1 MSAAVAAILGGMP
14 GPRDLRMRQEAG
26 RCVITAGP
34 VVLFEYD
41 AGDILM
47 RNMALVALRRLGFPG
62 QAVAQLP
69 GLSASYVPTL
79 FAAAKREGSAALAGQ
94 QRRGAPGTVSEQQRE
109 LARAWRAAG
118 ASDAEIGRR
127 LGVAH
132 TTISRAPGPRG
143 RASAGRAGPLFT
155 GPGPGTVPEDAVPDE
170 AVPGTGEG
178 VIASRYAGAMLLHA
192 FLARADAGAVL
203 GGAGRPRQDAA
214 LLAAVSVCFAPGA
227 ATVEQFKHL
236 AAGDAGPLAGL
247 GVLPALRTLR
257 PKLAAIADGTDP
269 VALQAAFASAMLA
282 ADPVASGVYYVDDH
296 FVPCAGAKP
305 VAKGWDN
312 KRGRAERGRA
322 DTHVTALRRRTP
334 PSATPGGRWPPPGAT
349 SPS

>member
-14 GPRDLRMRQEAG
+14 EPRDLRMRQEAG
-26 RCVITAGP
+26 RCVITAGS

-47 RNMALVALRRLGFPG
+47 RNMVLVALRRLGFPG
-62 QAVAQLP
+62 QVVAQLL
-69 GLSASYVPTL
+69 GLSASYVSTL

-94 QRRGAPGTVSEQQRE
+94 QRRGAPGTVSEQQWE

-132 TTISRAPGPRG
+132 TTISRALGPRG
-143 RASAGRAGPLFT
+143 RASAGRAEPLFT
-155 GPGPGTVPEDAVPDE
+155 GPGPGTVPDEAVPDELPEAVPDE

-203 GGAGRPRQDAA
+203 GGAGRPRRDAA
-214 LLAAVSVCFAPGA
+214 LLTAVSVCFALGA

-257 PKLAAIADGTDP
+257 PKLAAIADGTTRSRCRP
-269 VALQAAFASAMLA
+269 RS
-282 ADPVASGVYYVDDH
+282 P
-296 FVPCAGAKP
+296 PRCWP
-305 VAKGWDN
+305 
-312 KRGRAERGRA
+312 
-322 DTHVTALRRRTP
+322 RT
-334 PSATPGGRWPPPGAT
+334 RWPPGSIT
-349 SPS
+349 SMTTSSPTPARNRSRKGGITSAGGRREAGRTLT